1 MNNNEINSGQEMWKE
16 SKESEMW
23 FQGGESVSRKSV
35 SQNVVLSY
43 LLLTLM
49 SNLPGIPLGTEYKF

>member
-1 MNNNEINSGQEMWKE
+1 MTNNEINSGQEMWEE

-35 SQNVVLSY
+35 SQNVVLSFIY
-43 LLLTLM
+43 FLL
-49 SNLPGIPLGTEYKF
+49 